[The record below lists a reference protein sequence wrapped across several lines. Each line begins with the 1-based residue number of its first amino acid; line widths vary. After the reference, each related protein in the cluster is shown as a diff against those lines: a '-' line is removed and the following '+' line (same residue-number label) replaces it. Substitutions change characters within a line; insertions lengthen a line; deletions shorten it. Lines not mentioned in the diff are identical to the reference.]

1 MAHIAPDEDEDSHF
15 LHVLTE
21 GHDSDSSEGQ
31 IQSGQDLLQQAPS
44 SPSGLMLPVSQADF
58 TQASAIDQG
67 CSFFTTSAQ
76 VHSEQDTS
84 PPPPPARRPQ
94 RIAGL
99 HRGGIVDNIASAL
112 DTPSAPTVVD
122 TATNEDLENQNALQS
137 TARPQVIIGKRS
149 RKRNHLEV
157 LDTPEE
163 PSLLKKPKS
172 PKPLLKKGKKLLEPR
187 VQAIVEEPPLQQE
200 LLQKDALI
208 TVDQWLKA
216 QEVVDRRFEVI
227 SKSFHKTTK
236 KLQKV
241 KARAKARQDE
251 HQITIKQL
259 QESLARTTSGIKA
272 YIQEKDTEE
281 IVTTAKL
288 FKTLKKYIPDLIK
301 EEKQD
306 KTRGCASSSVTT
318 RKLNLSPDI
327 SDSWLQPP
335 TPGPGEVIGFFPP
348 TQEFPT
354 TDKFL
359 VPKNPEAASSDNPN
373 WPNPLPF
380 AFSSSTLQN
389 FLNSPSLVQNNK
401 IQLDSESFDP
411 TEMPNEKGDNW
422 HVVDAHA
429 RKVLVENLVVDQLIE
444 KSLDRMKQ
452 TKAILETDPEAP
464 IKWKRE
470 LDLYQSLLET
480 AFAANLR
487 GRHTTSAMLVTN
499 KLKARNKFLSRCTA
513 PDYSKKIMK
522 HTAFAS
528 PTLFGPTPDVL
539 KLKIRESLGNRDKD
553 FVIRPRKKFSTQSR
567 SLRSNFYDRWRPRG
581 HFQSKNSRPKPR
593 GASTSY
599 SNPSSASYYPSR
611 QFSPSSGEGSSAP
624 FRTNQGTRNRPRTRS
639 ARGNSRQGRRT
650 RR

>member
-1 MAHIAPDEDEDSHF
+1 MSHIAPDQDEDNHF

-21 GHDSDSSEGQ
+21 GHDSDSSDDQ
-31 IQSGQDLLQQAPS
+31 IQSGQDLLQQAHS
-44 SPSGLMLPVSQADF
+44 SPSGFLLPISQADSP
-58 TQASAIDQG
+58 QASAMDQG
-67 CSFFTTSAQ
+67 SSLCTTSAQ
-76 VHSEQDTS
+76 IHSEQGSS
-84 PPPPPARRPQ
+84 PPSRPQ

-99 HRGGIVDNIASAL
+99 QQRGGIMDNICGALEIPSAL
-112 DTPSAPTVVD
+112 STVD
-122 TATNEDLENQNALQS
+122 MANDNMGDQNLLQPVE
-137 TARPQVIIGKRS
+137 RPHKRS
-149 RKRNHLEV
+149 KKRNHLEV
-157 LDTPEE
+157 SDSPRKLH
-163 PSLLKKPKS
+163 KKPKS
-172 PKPLLKKGKKLLEPR
+172 PKLPLKKGNKIEP
-187 VQAIVEEPPLQQE
+187 VAQVLVEEPPPQQNQ
-200 LLQKDALI
+200 LQKNAPL
-208 TVDQWLKA
+208 TVEQWLQA
-216 QEVVDRRFEVI
+216 QEVVDRRFEVL

-236 KLQKV
+236 RLQKV

-251 HQITIKQL
+251 QQITIQQL
-259 QESLARTTSGIKA
+259 QESLARTTSGIEA

-335 TPGPGEVIGFFPP
+335 TPGPGEDIGFFPP

-359 VPKNPEAASSDNPN
+359 VPKNPESSPSDNPN

-380 AFSSSTLQN
+380 AFSNNTLQN

-401 IQLDSESFDP
+401 IQLDPESFDP

-452 TKAILETDPEAP
+452 TKTILETNPEAT

-499 KLKARNKFLSRCTA
+499 KLKARTKCLSRCTA
-513 PDYSKKIMK
+513 PEYSKKIMK
-522 HTAFAS
+522 HSAFAC

-553 FVIRPRKKFSTQSR
+553 FVIRPRKSFSTQSR
-567 SLRSNFYDRWRPRG
+567 SLRSSFYDRWRPKG
-581 HFQSKNSRPKPR
+581 HFQSKNSRAKPR
-593 GASTSY
+593 RASTYY
-599 SNPSSASYYPSR
+599 SNPSSASYYPPQS
-611 QFSPSSGEGSSAP
+611 SASSGAGSSAS
-624 FRTNQGTRNRPRTRS
+624 FRSNQGARNRPRSRS
-639 ARGNSRQGRRT
+639 ARGNTRQGRRG